1 MSNNGLPEPLPGFDD
16 PLGLLR
22 ACHRK
27 MLVHCDLLEGLLSE
41 PDPES
46 VRQVQRYFSTNAVTH
61 HHDEEEDLFP
71 RLNRQ
76 SMKLADLVHRLKQE
90 HAELDRLWATITAG
104 LHQLQQSRDDPAFVE
119 AVQVYCTLTRDHIH
133 RENTEFLPL
142 AASSLSQAAL
152 GEIGESMAARRGVR
166 YSAL

>member
-1 MSNNGLPEPLPGFDD
+1 MTDSGLPEPLPGFDD

-27 MLVHCDLLEGLLSE
+27 MLAHCDLLEGLLSE
-41 PDPES
+41 PDPATA
-46 VRQVQRYFSTNAVTH
+46 RQVQRYFSTSAVTH
-61 HHDEEEDLFP
+61 HRDEEQDLFP

-90 HAELDRLWATITAG
+90 HAELDRLWARIATG

-119 AVQVYCTLTRDHIH
+119 AVQAYCTLTREHIR

-142 AASSLSQAAL
+142 AASSLSHAAL

>member
-22 ACHRK
+22 ACHKK
-27 MLVHCDLLEGLLSE
+27 MLAHCDLLEGLLTT
-41 PDPES
+41 PDPAAAQL
-46 VRQVQRYFSTNAVTH
+46 VLRYFSTNAVTH
-61 HHDEEEDLFP
+61 HRDEEEDLFP

-76 SMKLADLVHRLKQE
+76 SMKLADLVQRLKRE
-90 HAELDRLWATITAG
+90 HSELDRLWAGIAAG
-104 LHQLQQSRDDPAFVE
+104 LRELPQAGGEAAFIE
-119 AVQVYCTLTRDHIH
+119 AVRAFCALTREHIQ

-142 AASSLSQAAL
+142 AESSLSSAAL
-152 GEIGESMAARRGVR
+152 GEIGEAMAARRGVR